1 MVVVAGEAA
10 MEVMMV
16 VEAMEGEAVVVA
28 AMEAIVEAAVEALVA
43 EEVVVGASEE
53 AEVEV
58 VMGVVAAAAAEDLVV
73 MTGRRKCR
81 VTIRSLSRACPPTF
95 QRMTSPSSLAPL
107 EQSRL
112 IARRANFASSSTLTE
127 ILEPR
132 REKAQSPMRI
142 PVLHSLLYNGSMVK
156 NSAREDPSKLAWP

>member
-1 MVVVAGEAA
+1 MVVVAGLAA

-58 VMGVVAAAAAEDLVV
+58 VMGVVAAVEDLVV

>member
-43 EEVVVGASEE
+43 EEVVVGALEE

-58 VMGVVAAAAAEDLVV
+58 VMGVVAAAAEDLVV

-132 REKAQSPMRI
+132 REKALSPMRI

>member
-28 AMEAIVEAAVEALVA
+28 AAMEAIVEAAVEALVA
-43 EEVVVGASEE
+43 EEVVVGALEE

-58 VMGVVAAAAAEDLVV
+58 VMGVVAAVEDLVV

>member
-43 EEVVVGASEE
+43 EEVVVGALEE

-58 VMGVVAAAAAEDLVV
+58 VMGVVAAAAEDLVV

>member
-43 EEVVVGASEE
+43 EEVVVGALEE

-58 VMGVVAAAAAEDLVV
+58 VMGVVVAAAEDLVV

>member
-43 EEVVVGASEE
+43 EEVVVGALEE

-58 VMGVVAAAAAEDLVV
+58 VMEVVVAEDLVV

>member
-43 EEVVVGASEE
+43 EEVVVGALEE

-58 VMGVVAAAAAEDLVV
+58 VMGVVVAAAEDLVV

-127 ILEPR
+127 ILEPQ

>member
-1 MVVVAGEAA
+1 MVVVAD
-10 MEVMMV
+10 
-16 VEAMEGEAVVVA
+16 
-28 AMEAIVEAAVEALVA
+28 MEAIVEAAVEALVA
-43 EEVVVGASEE
+43 EEVVVGALEE

-58 VMGVVAAAAAEDLVV
+58 VMGVAVAAAEDLVV

>member
-1 MVVVAGEAA
+1 MEDTVVAD
-10 MEVMMV
+10 
-16 VEAMEGEAVVVA
+16 
-28 AMEAIVEAAVEALVA
+28 MEAIVEAAVEALVA
-43 EEVVVGASEE
+43 EEVVVGALEE

-58 VMGVVAAAAAEDLVV
+58 VMGVAVAAAEDLVV

>member
-43 EEVVVGASEE
+43 EEVVVGALEE

-58 VMGVVAAAAAEDLVV
+58 VMGVVAAAAEDLVV

-112 IARRANFASSSTLTE
+112 IARQANFASSSTLTE

>member
-43 EEVVVGASEE
+43 EEVVVGALEE

-58 VMGVVAAAAAEDLVV
+58 VMGVVVAAAEDLVV

-132 REKAQSPMRI
+132 REKAPSPMRI